1 MRSGGRHTEY
11 ERGSSIGCGWSM
23 AGVCGTHPWSRIA
36 LLSATANLVQF
47 PNFIIFQVGSAWL
60 TKWILAAFLISKSEE
75 LRVGPLPQSFETA
88 RDSPIICS
96 LHMFLVLLQLDAWY
110 SSFMPMFV
118 PSPVRTSALYAPVS
132 HFASLMLALIDSLV
146 MFWWNIFPFCR
157 RERCGSNHQQTIA
170 LQTRQVPPRRQGLH
184 DTRRWLFRRFISSH
198 HFHTRYVSVLC
209 SFQLGSYSNH
219 TLDFKRSMALQI
231 FFVPLKSLIFRIG
244 SRIESCC

>member
-146 MFWWNIFPFCR
+146 MFWWKSFRFVGEKGVGQTTSKPLHYKRVKFHRVVKDFMIQGGDFSAGSFRLIIFILAMFLFFAV
-157 RERCGSNHQQTIA
+157 SSSVAIQI
-170 LQTRQVPPRRQGLH
+170 TR
-184 DTRRWLFRRFISSH
+184 
-198 HFHTRYVSVLC
+198 
-209 SFQLGSYSNH
+209 
-219 TLDFKRSMALQI
+219 
-231 FFVPLKSLIFRIG
+231 
-244 SRIESCC
+244 